1 MEAFDTIIDM
11 MDEGLPVDVL
21 YFDFR
26 KAFDTVP
33 HYRLLVK
40 LENMGITGKTLE
52 IIEDFLSDRAMRVGV
67 GDSFSRT
74 DFLTNRLSS
83 RTGKLTF

>member
-11 MDEGLPVDVL
+11 MDEGLPVDIIL

-33 HYRLLVK
+33 YHRLLVK
-40 LENMGITGKTLE
+40 LENIGISGGTLE
-52 IIEDFLSDRAMRVGV
+52 IIKDFLSDREICVLEWGIV
-67 GDSFSRT
+67 SRK
-74 DFLTNRLSS
+74 S
-83 RTGKLTF
+83 